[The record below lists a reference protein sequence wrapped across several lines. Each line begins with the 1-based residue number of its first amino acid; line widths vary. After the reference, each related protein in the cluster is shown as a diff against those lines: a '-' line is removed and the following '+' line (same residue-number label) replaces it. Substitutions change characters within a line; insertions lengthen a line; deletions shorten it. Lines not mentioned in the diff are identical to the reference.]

1 MNHLIARIK
10 TRKKEK
16 IFKLLSSQK
25 NIFDLDVDNL
35 PLVEYDVDYNLDE
48 GSWFKVEEFSQKDY
62 FLDYLGRD
70 FVAAEYND
78 LIKAKFTKIASLC
91 SVQAGN
97 FFFQKVTPST
107 YLCKKCI
114 DFGDVARL
122 ENSDT
127 RLYVNHNPDAVYLVD
142 KDVLVFKKLAT
153 ISSLFPGIDTI
164 YKEATNDE
172 VQDFLDKDFIE
183 LIDDFNLEKVS
194 KPNRARIALAL
205 NNLGQMDPDEQ
216 EDILIYIHEYS
227 DKQLVYD
234 RDNNVFSI
242 QNDDQLKIL
251 LYGIEERFYTTPIGK
266 QKRLA
271 NSVQSLT

>member
-1 MNHLIARIK
+1 MNHLIARIR
-10 TRKKEK
+10 TRKNEK
-16 IFKLLSSQK
+16 MFKLLSNQE
-25 NIFDLDVDNL
+25 NIFDLNVENL
-35 PLVEYDVDYNLDE
+35 PLVEYDVDHNLDD
-48 GSWFKVEEFSQKDY
+48 GSWFKVGQFSQKDY

-78 LIKAKFTKIASLC
+78 LIKAEFTKISSLC
-91 SVQAGN
+91 SIQGGN

-114 DFGDVARL
+114 GFGDVARL
-122 ENSDT
+122 ENSNT
-127 RLYVNHNPDAVYLVD
+127 RLYINNDPDAVYLKD
-142 KDVLVFKKLAT
+142 KDILVFKKLST
-153 ISSLFPGIDTI
+153 ISSIFPGIDTI

-172 VQDFLDKDFIE
+172 VQGFLNKDFIE
-183 LIDDFNLEKVS
+183 LVDDFNLEKVS

-205 NNLGQMDPDEQ
+205 NSLGQMDPGEQ
-216 EDILIYIHEYS
+216 EDILVYIHEYS

-234 RDNNVFSI
+234 KDKKVFSI
-242 QNDDQLKIL
+242 QNDEQLKML

-271 NSVQSLT
+271 NSVQSLA